1 MITLTCSFW
10 TVYCA
15 GAKPR
20 AFLMVLGYLGEDN
33 QRAFFFKGQTE
44 HFKSLKKLNDPDW
57 IEIEPL
63 EV

>member
-1 MITLTCSFW
+1 
-10 TVYCA
+10 
-15 GAKPR
+15 
-20 AFLMVLGYLGEDN
+20 MVLGYSGEEN

-57 IEIEPL
+57 IEIQPL